1 MQKSLDN
8 ATGQSQQPRK
18 SSSSMQPRKSHR
30 AADNNGHEAAE
41 DAVQVMSNTTT
52 PAKNGSN
59 SSTKP
64 DKKVKYKSLWG
75 KVGKHGLAEAAKEKA
90 AADSSSSSSTGRL
103 LFQPVFDMNLL
114 ITFELK

>member
-1 MQKSLDN
+1 MFSDFNLLHLVAICKGIIVILG
-8 ATGQSQQPRK
+8 TCT
-18 SSSSMQPRKSHR
+18 
-30 AADNNGHEAAE
+30 
-41 DAVQVMSNTTT
+41 VQVMSNTTT

-90 AADSSSSSSTGRL
+90 AADSSSSSSTGRP
-103 LFQPVFDMNLL
+103 LFQPKIEMTLFV
-114 ITFELK
+114 TFEFK